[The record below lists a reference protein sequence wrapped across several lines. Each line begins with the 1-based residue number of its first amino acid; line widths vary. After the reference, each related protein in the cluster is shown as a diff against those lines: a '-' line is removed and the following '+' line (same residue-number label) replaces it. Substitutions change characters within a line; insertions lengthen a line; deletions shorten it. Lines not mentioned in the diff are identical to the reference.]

1 LTTPT
6 NLITSHSR
14 KTFEILDGLGRNLT
28 IRHFNALD
36 RLRLLK
42 AAGPELS
49 QNDAWLNMAA
59 IALSVVELNGIPRPA
74 PTNERQIESAVSEL
88 GDLGLQAV
96 ADALEHNDQ
105 VALLFD
111 GPPEGNAVGTP
122 C

>member
-1 LTTPT
+1 LTTPAS
-6 NLITSHSR
+6 LIISNSR
-14 KTFEILDGLGRNLT
+14 RTFEILDDLGRKLT
-28 IRHFNALD
+28 IRHINALD

-59 IALSVVELNGIPRPA
+59 LALSVVELNGTPRPT

-88 GDLGLQAV
+88 GYRGLQAV
-96 ADALEHNDQ
+96 ADALEHNDE

-111 GPPEGNAVGTP
+111 GPAEGNALGTP